1 MVHLVIEF
9 GYTTKRN
16 DPMKFLLVIL
26 LFCSSSYSQS
36 QDKIPANIQKKL
48 DEAIDHYN
56 VSLYKE
62 SKTILLNLLY
72 SSDGGKYEA
81 EIRYHLGLASYWEG
95 KTSDAYIQWRILRK
109 KYPTSNR
116 SRELSRLDSKLGDE
130 SNEKSMHREE
140 ELEFNEDLKFGE
152 LFWDYSGAKGSFL
165 WGELKDPNAAI
176 KYYEKLYE
184 GYDDPN
190 KKYKISL
197 RLLLLYGGY
206 NDNKYGYN
214 KELKARSGTV
224 EAKQYNKNFSRKVNS
239 IFKQMEENIS
249 GELDLN
255 FPNFVMWNYFWAVR
269 LSDSQAWSEKV
280 KANKESEIYFGK
292 VISLTNS
299 QPQDIY
305 RTFSI
310 MWLEDDAKKYVISE
324 KEMADY
330 LSFGL
335 TNDIFIELS
344 GRGIPKE
351 LWRDLS
357 QRGYD
362 FSTIVDDASFIR
374 SVKLEKLLIEANLV
388 EGYSFAN
395 LRSELKKF
403 DGWHNLF
410 TNHNIVSFNNK
421 ELLQWLE
428 TQFDCKEENCLLPII
443 NSYKQNIGSELMLQ
457 SKKSSLQ
464 VQRENQMFIPFLP
477 ISTFIVMKLN
487 DISPKDFVTLFIKN
501 RDMLY

>member
-1 MVHLVIEF
+1 MKLIKIILIFSCVIF
-9 GYTTKRN
+9 A
-16 DPMKFLLVIL
+16 
-26 LFCSSSYSQS
+26 QS

-56 VSLYKE
+56 VSLYEE
-62 SKTILLNLLY
+62 SKTILLDLLY
-72 SSDGGKYEA
+72 SSDGGKFEA
-81 EIRYHLGLASYWEG
+81 EIRYHLGLACYREG
-95 KTSDAYIQWRILRK
+95 KTADAFIQWRILRK

-116 SRELSRLDSKLGDE
+116 SKELSRLASKLGETMDA
-130 SNEKSMHREE
+130 KSTFREE
-140 ELEFNEDLKFGE
+140 ELEFDEELKFGKY
-152 LFWDYSGAKGSFL
+152 FWDYSGADGRFL

-176 KYYEKLYE
+176 KYYEKLYD

-197 RLLLLYGGY
+197 RLLALYGGY
-206 NDNKYGYN
+206 NNNKYGYN
-214 KELKARSGTV
+214 KELKAQSGTV
-224 EAKQYNKNFSRKVNS
+224 EAKQYNKNFSRKVKS

-335 TNDIFIELS
+335 TNDILIELS

-410 TNHNIVSFNNK
+410 TNHNFVSFNNK
-421 ELLQWLE
+421 ELSQWLE

-443 NSYKQNIGSELMLQ
+443 NSYKLKIGSELMLQ
-457 SKKSSLQ
+457 SKKKSKQ
-464 VQRENQMFIPFLP
+464 IQRENQIFIPFLP

-487 DISPKDFVTLFIKN
+487 DVSPKDFVTLFIEN